1 MANYINPRD
10 RPTTKGWSTTTSTSQ
25 STKHYS
31 TIDLS
36 SSYNNRSIGQRRTP
50 LSTSLGARIDR
61 HLHLPSMEEK
71 IIRKQQERQDQRKV
85 DKILH
90 DIEKIKTRYSRS
102 SSRDVE
108 ISDNLKSAIRG
119 KTASQI
125 SSVLL
130 SESKRA
136 INNSKRLTEK
146 LRREARSESEEYN
159 PRRTSTS
166 RRLNNIKYVD
176 QRLLDDLD
184 SEIASSLCDVRSQ
197 MYRINQ
203 RADELYLNKKC
214 NHNYY

>member
-1 MANYINPRD
+1 MANYINPRN
-10 RPTTKGWSTTTSTSQ
+10 RPTTKGWSASTTQT
-25 STKHYS
+25 TKQS
-31 TIDLS
+31 TIDLTS
-36 SSYNNRSIGQRRTP
+36 SIYNYKPIAQRRTP

-61 HLHLPSMEEK
+61 HIHLPSIEEK

-90 DIEKIKTRYSRS
+90 DVEKIKARYSRS

-108 ISDNLKSAIRG
+108 ISDNLRSAIRG
-119 KTASQI
+119 KTASEI
-125 SSVLL
+125 SSALL

-146 LRREARSESEEYN
+146 LRHEARSESEEYN
-159 PRRTSTS
+159 PRRTS
-166 RRLNNIKYVD
+166 RRLTNIKHVD

-184 SEIASSLCDVRSQ
+184 REIESSLCDGRSQ

-214 NHNYY
+214 QHSYYY